1 VTILPAVLVVDDD
14 PNFREMM
21 VLAGQLWG
29 IAVLEAG
36 TCGQAL
42 QVLDCEKDRIRLIFL
57 DYYMPGME
65 PKQCAAALIAKA
77 GPSIP
82 IILATAA
89 VDPALRAVELKLNQW
104 LSKPFDIT
112 ALEVLFKKVAF
123 ENDPYYYSNIRNP

>member
-1 VTILPAVLVVDDD
+1 VTTLPAVLVVDDD

-29 IAVLEAG
+29 ITVLEAG
-36 TCGQAL
+36 NCGQAL
-42 QVLDCEKDRIRLIFL
+42 QVLDREKDRIRLIFL
-57 DYYMPGME
+57 DYYLPGME
-65 PKQCAAALIAKA
+65 PQQCAAALIAKA

-89 VDPALRAVELKLNQW
+89 VDPAVRAAELKLSQW

-112 ALEVLFKKVAF
+112 ALEVLFKKVVL
-123 ENDPYYYSNIRNP
+123 ENDPYYCLNIRNP

>member
-1 VTILPAVLVVDDD
+1 MITLPAVLVVDDD

-29 IAVLEAG
+29 ITVLEAG
-36 TCGQAL
+36 NCGQAL
-42 QVLDCEKDRIRLIFL
+42 HVLDREKDRIRLIFL

-65 PKQCAAALIAKA
+65 PQQCAAALIAMA
-77 GPSIP
+77 GSTP

-89 VDPALRAVELKLNQW
+89 VDPAVRAAELKLSQW

-112 ALEVLFKKVAF
+112 ALEVLFKKAVLV
-123 ENDPYYYSNIRNP
+123 NDPYYCSNFRNP

>member
-1 VTILPAVLVVDDD
+1 MTQPVILVVDDD
-14 PNFREMM
+14 PNYRELM

-29 IAVLEAG
+29 ITVLEAG

-42 QVLDCEKDRIRLIFL
+42 QVLNREKNRIRLIFL

-65 PKQCAAALIAKA
+65 PSQCASALMACA

-89 VDPALRAVELKLNQW
+89 VDPAARAAELKLSQW

-112 ALEVLFKKVAF
+112 ALEGLFRKVA
-123 ENDPYYYSNIRNP
+123 

>member
-1 VTILPAVLVVDDD
+1 MITLPAVLVVDDD

-29 IAVLEAG
+29 ITVLEAG
-36 TCGQAL
+36 NCGQAL
-42 QVLDCEKDRIRLIFL
+42 HVLDREKDRIRLIFL

-65 PKQCAAALIAKA
+65 PQQCAAALIAMA

-89 VDPALRAVELKLNQW
+89 VDPAVRAAELKLGRW

-112 ALEVLFKKVAF
+112 ALEVLFKKVAL